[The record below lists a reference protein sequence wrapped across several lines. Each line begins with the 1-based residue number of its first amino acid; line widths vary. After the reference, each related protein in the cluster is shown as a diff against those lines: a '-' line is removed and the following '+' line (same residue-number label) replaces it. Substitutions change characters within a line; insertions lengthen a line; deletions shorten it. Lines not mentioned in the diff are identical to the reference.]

1 MAASPVPD
9 QDKQKRAMVAETEFP
24 NTTLEN
30 ALRLPRAIWEN
41 YAGKPTTPMNV
52 AIAIDMKPTSGTWR
66 NLCGS
71 GIGYGLTEGGYNA
84 GTMAITA
91 TAMRIVRP
99 TDDGDEITGIREALL
114 KPRIQREFF
123 SRYDNAK
130 FPKDNIAKN
139 VLNELGLPQERLDQ
153 ALDIVKRNGRLAG
166 VLREIKGDLYVALE
180 GAGVTKPSYSSAL
193 TESSLHEDEAEPP
206 VSEALSFEDLPL
218 STLKATPPGPAIV
231 HRVFITHG
239 KNTKI
244 LGQIEKIVR
253 YGGFEAVVAK
263 DHQTTAKP
271 VPDKVLDDMRS
282 CQAAV
287 IHVGSEGMLK
297 DENDDLQPKINLNVI
312 MEIGMARA
320 LYGHNFILLVEEG
333 LKLPSNLQG
342 LYECR
347 YTGDELNM
355 DATMKILESF
365 SEFKKGGQL
374 KAA

>member
-1 MAASPVPD
+1 MTAKTTTE
-9 QDKQKRAMVAETEFP
+9 QDKQKRAIVAQTEFP
-24 NTTLEN
+24 NTPLEY

-71 GIGYGLTEGGYNA
+71 GIAYGLTEGGYNA
-84 GTMAITA
+84 GVIAVTPVGL
-91 TAMRIVRP
+91 RIVRP
-99 TDDGDEITGIREALL
+99 TNEADEIEGIREALL

-123 SRYDNAK
+123 QRYDNAK
-130 FPKDNIAKN
+130 FPKDSIAKN
-139 VLNELGLPQERLDQ
+139 VLNELGLPQERADQ
-153 ALDIVKRNGRLAG
+153 ALDIIKRNGKLAG
-166 VLREIKGDLYVALE
+166 VLRDIKGDLYVSLQ
-180 GAGVTKPSYSSAL
+180 GAGLAKPSYSGAVD
-193 TESSLHEDEAEPP
+193 TGAEDDDEPP
-206 VSEALSFEDLPL
+206 VADALTFD
-218 STLKATPPGPAIV
+218 TPPFAALKPNSQTAQSAV
-231 HRVFITHG
+231 SRVFITHG

-244 LGQIEKIVR
+244 LAQIEKIVR

-287 IHVGSEGMLK
+287 IHVGSEGTLK
-297 DENDDLQPKINLNVI
+297 DENDELQPKINLNVI

-320 LYGHNFILLVEEG
+320 LYGNNFILLVEDG

-347 YTGDELNM
+347 YTGGELNM

-365 SEFKKGGQL
+365 SEFKKGGQF
-374 KAA
+374 KVA